1 MVTFKGS
8 LLVNGIHQKNLPK
21 LLEIKMKH
29 EGHFIFNPDHLRETV
44 IQGQGTTYNNVALEY
59 SSERGMRAAVEV
71 MEYLLHQEQ
80 ASEGAAR

>member
-8 LLVNGIHQKNLPK
+8 LLVNGIHEKYLPK

-80 ASEGAAR
+80 ESEGAAR